1 MGRKISCAGIF
12 SQRTDRFLSHNQSWH
27 EEIFAYF
34 DEDCS
39 YTNAAAEVTNSLIQ
53 RINAQR
59 SGYGFNHL
67 RAKAVYWHRSGART
81 AYRLDT
87 KKKPIYMSSGTAE
100 THETCRYFAFT
111 TGFSHID
118 SLMPKIKG
126 YKEYK
131 FIVADEIITKRAP
144 TSVFKYIDDSALYYD
159 FPDEE

>member
-1 MGRKISCAGIF
+1 MWEEKYHVQASFFKELTGF
-12 SQRTDRFLSHNQSWH
+12 YRTTKSWH

-39 YTNAAAEVTNSLIQ
+39 NTNAAAEGTNSLIQ
-53 RINAQR
+53 RINAQG

-67 RAKAVYWHRSGART
+67 RAKIVYWHRSSART

-87 KKKPIYMSSGTAE
+87 KKKPIYGATA
-100 THETCRYFAFT
+100 TYKLG
-111 TGFSHID
+111 TGFGYTG
-118 SLMPKIKG
+118 LMMPNIKG

-131 FIVADEIITKRAP
+131 LIVADEIITPRAP
-144 TSVFKYIDDSALYYD
+144 ISVFKYIDDSALYYD